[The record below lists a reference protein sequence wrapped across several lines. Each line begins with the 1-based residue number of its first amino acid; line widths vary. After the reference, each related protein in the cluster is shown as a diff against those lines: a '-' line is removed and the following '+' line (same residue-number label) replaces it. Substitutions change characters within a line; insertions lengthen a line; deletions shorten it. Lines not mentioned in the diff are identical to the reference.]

1 MSEKEQ
7 FVAEEVESIQ
17 QDPALKYSLE
27 MGFDLMEYS
36 ASLLQ
41 DELNGIISIPQNEEF
56 DPDEYLEAIHDGDEL
71 EMENSDLTFG
81 SEDMNDI
88 HHESPLASGAQEW
101 LKDDHDDVEAAL
113 DMDIFKIA
121 DACLQTVKNL
131 LLQ

>member
-17 QDPALKYSLE
+17 QDPALEYSLE

-56 DPDEYLEAIHDGDEL
+56 DPDEYLEVSDEII
-71 EMENSDLTFG
+71 S
-81 SEDMNDI
+81 
-88 HHESPLASGAQEW
+88 
-101 LKDDHDDVEAAL
+101 
-113 DMDIFKIA
+113 
-121 DACLQTVKNL
+121 L
-131 LLQ
+131 L

>member
-7 FVAEEVESIQ
+7 FVAEEVEPIQ

-56 DPDEYLEAIHDGDEL
+56 DPDEYLEVSDEII
-71 EMENSDLTFG
+71 S
-81 SEDMNDI
+81 
-88 HHESPLASGAQEW
+88 
-101 LKDDHDDVEAAL
+101 
-113 DMDIFKIA
+113 
-121 DACLQTVKNL
+121 L
-131 LLQ
+131 L